1 MDPKFALWSNFDHPF
16 PPEDDRN
23 RKNVI
28 NGGEKLHLLSYP
40 NMPKS
45 RQKNTITFC
54 NIWAVFSSLA
64 AFLVIT
70 PTFLKKQLARLP
82 DAKFN
87 AESIS
92 TNLKFQK

>member
-1 MDPKFALWSNFDHPF
+1 MKKRWTQSLHF
-16 PPEDDRN
+16 
-23 RKNVI
+23 
-28 NGGEKLHLLSYP
+28 GGEKLHLLSYP

-82 DAKFN
+82 DPKFN